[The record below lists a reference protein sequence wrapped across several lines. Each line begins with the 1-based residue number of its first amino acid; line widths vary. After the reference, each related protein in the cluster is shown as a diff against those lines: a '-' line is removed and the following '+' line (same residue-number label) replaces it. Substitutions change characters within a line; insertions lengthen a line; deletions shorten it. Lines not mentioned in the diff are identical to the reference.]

1 MRYAMSR
8 LLLSLFTGVLG
19 VLLALG
25 SIQDA
30 EAGRLGGGKSFGSR
44 PAYSAPYQRTTPP
57 ATPSQ
62 ARGAESTPAAAQNAA
77 QRQALGN
84 RGGLMGMLGGL
95 ALGGLLGALLFGGAF
110 EGINFF
116 DIALLGGLAALAYLI
131 FASRRRRA
139 AAGAPMAAA
148 YGRAGA
154 VEAAPADGPV
164 MERASANGGV
174 DASGRGAPSG
184 PLGEGPVDVP
194 PGFDTAGFLDG
205 AKRAYR
211 LLQEAWDTGDL
222 GELRSLTTDDVFA
235 ELQDQLRAR
244 QGENRT
250 TVLHLD
256 ARLLEARRVG
266 GELEASVLFDAFLR
280 EVDAGSGPDDRG
292 QQVKEVWHFIKPVNS
307 RQPTWLLDGIQQMA

>member
-1 MRYAMSR
+1 MSR
-8 LLLSLFTGVLG
+8 LLSSLFTGVLG

-30 EAGRLGGGKSFGSR
+30 EAARLGGGKSFGSR
-44 PAYSAPYQRTTPP
+44 PAYSAPYQRATPP
-57 ATPSQ
+57 VTPSP
-62 ARGAESTPAAAQNAA
+62 ARGAESTPAAVQNAA

-116 DIALLGGLAALAYLI
+116 DIALLVGLAALAYFI

-244 QGENRT
+244 QGEDRT

-280 EVDAGSGPDDRG
+280 EVDARSGPDDRG
-292 QQVKEVWHFIKPVNS
+292 QQVKEVWHFIRPVRS
-307 RQPTWLLDGIQQMA
+307 RQPTWLLDGIQQME